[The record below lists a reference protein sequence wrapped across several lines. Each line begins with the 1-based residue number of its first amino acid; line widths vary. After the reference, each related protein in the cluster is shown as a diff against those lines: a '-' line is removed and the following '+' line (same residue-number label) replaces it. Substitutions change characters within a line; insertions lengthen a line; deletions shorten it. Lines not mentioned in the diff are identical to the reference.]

1 MRFGVST
8 HLYHDVRLD
17 RDHLVEIAAHGFE
30 TVEIFATR
38 THVDYHDGAMLD
50 ELGEHLRDAG
60 LTAHSVH
67 GPIADG
73 LRGNVWGASYSLATT
88 DEAARTV
95 AVAETLAAMRAAAAL
110 EAPIVVLHLGVPVA
124 QQPDGRDNRR
134 DASLR
139 SLETLVEQSGVL
151 GVQLA
156 LEVIPNPLSEAERLA
171 SFIEDELEQP
181 GVGIC
186 LDSGHAHLLGDLA
199 EAIEAVSG
207 HLVTTHLHDNRRKA
221 DDHLVP
227 FEGSIDWAEA
237 AMTLQKVG
245 YEGVWMLELAPSAT
259 PRRVLEKAQAARRR
273 LEGFLTV

>member
-50 ELGEHLRDAG
+50 ELGAHLRDAG

-110 EAPIVVLHLGVPVA
+110 EAPIVVLHLGVPLA

-171 SFIEDELEQP
+171 SFIEDELEHP

>member
-38 THVDYHDGAMLD
+38 THVDYHDDAMLD

-110 EAPIVVLHLGVPVA
+110 EAPIVVLHLGVPLA

-139 SLETLVEQSGVL
+139 SLETLVEQSSVL

-273 LEGFLTV
+273 LEGFLAV

>member
-139 SLETLVEQSGVL
+139 SLETLVGQSGVL